1 MKLNGLTLALGGLTA
16 LTVLS
21 AGCASVVPAAPVGT
35 ATALPDWVLVVPPPG
50 PERVFYVGGCAAAPD
65 TGSGIVEAVADA
77 RAQAGKAARER
88 IAPLVDNS
96 FHEAGVETEAL
107 ERAEFRLLV
116 VEPVVEGLA
125 GALRRQKVFYRECAD
140 PAAPSSGATRVCDVF
155 VLMTVEREAWER
167 LPLEIMGD
175 IRKQRQSK
183 VGGSTSVALLD
194 WVLRR
199 YVETEPADQAGG
211 RDPERP

>member
-1 MKLNGLTLALGGLTA
+1 MRRDGLGFALGGLVA

-21 AGCASVVPAAPVGT
+21 AGCASVVPATPVAE

-50 PERVFYVGGCAAAPD
+50 LDRVFYVGGCAAAPD
-65 TGSGIVEAVADA
+65 TASGIAEAVADA

-96 FHEAGVETEAL
+96 FHEAGVETVAL
-107 ERAEFRLLV
+107 ERAEFRSLV
-116 VEPVVEGLA
+116 VEPVVDGLA
-125 GALRRQKVFYRECAD
+125 GALRREKVFYRECSD
-140 PAAPSSGATRVCDVF
+140 RTAPSGDAARVCDVF
-155 VLMTVEREAWER
+155 VLMAIERDTWER
-167 LPLEIMGD
+167 LPVEIMGD

-183 VGGSTSVALLD
+183 AGASTSVELLD

-199 YVETEPADQAGG
+199 YMETEPADQTGG